1 MAVSLRKMNSL
12 LAVELKNTQEA
23 MKQHPKHSG
32 LKDSLKALQQD
43 RLELEEAPVDEPSQE
58 VGKALLKSI
67 AEKLK
72 QNKQIRKSL

>member
-1 MAVSLRKMNSL
+1 MNSL
-12 LAVELKNTQEA
+12 LAVELKTTQEA

-32 LKDSLKALQQD
+32 LKDSL
-43 RLELEEAPVDEPSQE
+43 RLELEEALVDEPSEE

-67 AEKLK
+67 AETLN